1 MSVEAIVLQAGEGT
15 TLSLRGTGVAYKAAG
30 ERPGGGPT
38 FLELTAVPGFSTG
51 DHIHSKIEE
60 IFYVVEGEFQIRAG
74 DRMLTAH
81 GGDFVLVPPGVPH
94 GFGNANG
101 SPAKMVLLI
110 SPAAVH
116 ERYFEE
122 LAEILANPAFTG
134 TLVMRADSMVLN
146 SNSAANA
153 NNATATEMQA
163 GSVIELATDDGK
175 LQLSADATSVGSN
188 IRLYARPLSIHDS

>member
-1 MSVEAIVLQAGEGT
+1 MSVEAVVLQSGEGK
-15 TLSLRGTGVAYKAAG
+15 TLSLRGSQIAYKAVG

-38 FLELTAVPGFSTG
+38 FFEFTAASGFSTG

-74 DRMLTAH
+74 DRSFTAH
-81 GGDFVLVPPGVPH
+81 VGDFVLVPPGVPH
-94 GFGNANG
+94 GFGNSGG

-122 LAEILANPAFTG
+122 LAGILAKPGAPDIQAISQ
-134 TLVMRADSMVLN
+134 LRQSYD
-146 SNSAANA
+146 
-153 NNATATEMQA
+153 TEQV
-163 GSVIELATDDGK
+163 SP
-175 LQLSADATSVGSN
+175 LSA
-188 IRLYARPLSIHDS
+188 